1 MGEEFLGLL
10 VYCVPALV
18 TGAVAFLFFREH
30 VTNENNRRNF
40 LLHQMHKK
48 ESFPIRLQAFERLT
62 LFLERISAH
71 QLMRRVAP
79 IAPQPEAYKAL
90 LIQTIEQ
97 EYEHNLS
104 QQIYVSD
111 SCWRMLTTAKNSSI
125 QRIQNFEVPQ
135 AIKTAQEM
143 KVPLFETLSQ
153 AKVTPEMALTFL
165 KEEVGLLIQ

>member
-111 SCWRMLTTAKNSSI
+111 PCWRMLTTAKNSSI
-125 QRIQNFEVPQ
+125 QRIQNFEVTK

-143 KVPLFETLSQ
+143 RAPLFETLSQ

-165 KEEVGLLIQ
+165 KEEVGLLIH

>member
-143 KVPLFETLSQ
+143 KAPLFETLSQ

>member
-62 LFLERISAH
+62 LFLGRISAH

-143 KVPLFETLSQ
+143 KAPLFETLSQ

>member
-62 LFLERISAH
+62 LFLGRISAH

>member
-135 AIKTAQEM
+135 AIKTAQEI
-143 KVPLFETLSQ
+143 KAPLFETLSQ